1 MTPSKIGRL
10 SGKLAIVTGGS
21 RGIGEAIAAAFV
33 REGARVVITARKPE
47 GLAPVAARIN
57 AACPEAV
64 VARACH
70 VGKTDQILE
79 LLGWVEKELG
89 LPDVLVNNAGTNPY
103 FGPMLGV
110 TPELFEKTF
119 EVNLRGAFE
128 ATRHLCQRWIE
139 KDRPGTVINIAS
151 ILGQSAAPLQGVYG
165 MTKAAVI
172 SMTRTLAFELGR
184 QKIRVNAIAP
194 GLIDTRLSQALIG
207 SPDILKLFTDRT
219 ALGRHGQ
226 PPEIAELAVF
236 QATEESA
243 YVTGQTF
250 NVDGGYSIS

>member
-1 MTPSKIGRL
+1 
-10 SGKLAIVTGGS
+10 
-21 RGIGEAIAAAFV
+21 
-33 REGARVVITARKPE
+33 
-47 GLAPVAARIN
+47 
-57 AACPEAV
+57 
-64 VARACH
+64 
-70 VGKTDQILE
+70 
-79 LLGWVEKELG
+79 
-89 LPDVLVNNAGTNPY
+89 
-103 FGPMLGV
+103 
-110 TPELFEKTF
+110 
-119 EVNLRGAFE
+119 
-128 ATRHLCQRWIE
+128 
-139 KDRPGTVINIAS
+139 
-151 ILGQSAAPLQGVYG
+151 

-236 QATEESA
+236 LASEESA